1 MNTLNTE
8 NTCFFTGHR
17 IISNESRPAL
27 RNRVKN
33 LCVDLIKNND
43 VTDFITGGA
52 LGFDTL
58 AAMVILDL
66 KKEYPHI
73 KLHLYYPCTD
83 QSLKWNTYD
92 KKMWETIKLM
102 ADDYKYVSDMP
113 YVTGCMQLRN
123 KAMVDDSGYGIA
135 YCTRN
140 FGGTFSTIKY
150 ANEKNRKIAIISN
163 I

>member
-1 MNTLNTE
+1 MNTLNTDS
-8 NTCFFTGHR
+8 TCFFTGHR
-17 IISNESRPAL
+17 IIPNDSRAAL

-33 LCVDLIKNND
+33 ICVDLIRNNN

-58 AAMVILDL
+58 AALVVLDL
-66 KKEYPHI
+66 KKEYPDI

-83 QSLKWNTYD
+83 QSFKWNSYD
-92 KKMWETIKLM
+92 KKMWESINLM
-102 ADDYKYVSDMP
+102 CDDYKYITDMP
-113 YVTGCMQLRN
+113 YIAGCMQLRN
-123 KAMVDDSGYGIA
+123 KAMVNDSGYGIA

-140 FGGTFSTIKY
+140 FGGTASTIKY
-150 ANEKNRKIAIISN
+150 AKEKGRMITLISN